1 MRILQV
7 GDLSV
12 GVLQEEQPPSLAVL
26 SWCRLLVAA
35 RLHCHHDPLLSGW
48 WHEAYRQG
56 PWSFTCVCN
65 QVLVNSASTAA
76 YTPHGFAYN
85 VLHKSIIA
93 ATYPKGQPPFHY
105 VFYVVSSNYARTFL
119 QDTHGKDQGAFG
131 ISLPFTNA
139 REFPCHHRDDPVADF
154 PFGWIVHWVWVR
166 NHTILPLLPDA
177 VIANAP
183 NWVMPII
190 AMDHVTVDRD

>member
-65 QVLVNSASTAA
+65 QVLVNSA
-76 YTPHGFAYN
+76 
-85 VLHKSIIA
+85 
-93 ATYPKGQPPFHY
+93 
-105 VFYVVSSNYARTFL
+105 NYARTFL
-119 QDTHGKDQGAFG
+119 QDTQGKDQGAFG
-131 ISLPFTNA
+131 IPLPFTNA
-139 REFPCHHRDDPVADF
+139 REFPRHRRDDPVADS
-154 PFGWIVHWVWVR
+154 PLGRIVHWVWVR
-166 NHTILPLLPDA
+166 NHMIVPPLPDA
-177 VIANAP
+177 VVGNAP
-183 NWVMPII
+183 I
-190 AMDHVTVDRD
+190 